1 MNIVQILE
9 TIMLVCF
16 GFSWPINLVKN
27 YRMRSAKNISLSFL
41 LLIWFGYVVGVAAK
55 LIALYSPQ
63 YPDPSWYLLTIY
75 IINLVMLCANIAVY
89 FRNAHLDTL
98 AGKK

>member
-1 MNIVQILE
+1 
-9 TIMLVCF
+9 MLICF

-27 YRMRSAKNISLSFL
+27 CKMRSAKSMSLPFL

-55 LIALYSPQ
+55 LIALNSPQ

-75 IINLVMLCANIAVY
+75 IINLLMMCANIAVY
-89 FRNAHLDTL
+89 FRNAHLDKV
-98 AGKK
+98 ANRN

>member
-9 TIMLVCF
+9 TIMLICF

-27 YRMRSAKNISLSFL
+27 YRMRSAKGMSLSFL

-55 LIALYSPQ
+55 IIALVSPQ

-75 IINLVMLCANIAVY
+75 ILNLTMMCANIAVY
-89 FRNAHLDTL
+89 FRNLHLDHI
-98 AGKK
+98 AQKG